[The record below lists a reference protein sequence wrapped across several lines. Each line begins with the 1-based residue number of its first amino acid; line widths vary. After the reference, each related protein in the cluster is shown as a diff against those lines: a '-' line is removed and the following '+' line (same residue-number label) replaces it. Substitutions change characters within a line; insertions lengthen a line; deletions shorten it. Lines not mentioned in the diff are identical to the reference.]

1 MRGWMNDSRSY
12 IAPVQ
17 IGEVMRAGSV
27 GEVIKSNNDEFKVGQ
42 FVSGWGGAQE
52 FCISSGENYNK
63 IYPGDI
69 PLPTFL
75 GYLGM
80 PGMTA
85 YFGILQEGE
94 IKEGDMVLVS
104 AAAGAVG
111 SLVGQIAKIKGCRV
125 VGIAGGKEKCDLL
138 INELGFDDAIDYKN
152 ENIYTSLKEKC
163 PNGIDVYFDNV
174 GGETAPTGR
183 TMGHAG
189 AIVGGSDDTAK
200 AKKKILDEYGI
211 HVVHSPAEIGKKVNS
226 ILT

>member
-1 MRGWMNDSRSY
+1 MCIRDR
-12 IAPVQ
+12 
-17 IGEVMRAGSV
+17 

-138 INELGFDDAIDYKN
+138 INELGFDDAIDDSDQVF
-152 ENIYTSLKEKC
+152 ENSNVKVVIDKFSFTHLEGGTLNFSDGLNGTGFGIEN
-163 PNGIDVYFDNV
+163 PN
-174 GGETAPTGR
+174 
-183 TMGHAG
+183 
-189 AIVGGSDDTAK
+189 AK
-200 AKKKILDEYGI
+200 ASCGCGSSFT
-211 HVVHSPAEIGKKVNS
+211 V
-226 ILT
+226 

>member
-1 MRGWMNDSRSY
+1 MKNKQVIFTKRPVGIPDESIWEYVESDVRDLDKDEFLIKNHYISLDPAMRGWMNDSRSY

-27 GEVIKSNNDEFKVGQ
+27 GEVIKSNNDGFKVGQ

-125 VGIAGGKEKCDLL
+125 VGIAGGKEKCDLQ
-138 INELGFDDAIDYKN
+138 E
-152 ENIYTSLKEKC
+152 
-163 PNGIDVYFDNV
+163 
-174 GGETAPTGR
+174 
-183 TMGHAG
+183 
-189 AIVGGSDDTAK
+189 
-200 AKKKILDEYGI
+200 
-211 HVVHSPAEIGKKVNS
+211 
-226 ILT
+226 